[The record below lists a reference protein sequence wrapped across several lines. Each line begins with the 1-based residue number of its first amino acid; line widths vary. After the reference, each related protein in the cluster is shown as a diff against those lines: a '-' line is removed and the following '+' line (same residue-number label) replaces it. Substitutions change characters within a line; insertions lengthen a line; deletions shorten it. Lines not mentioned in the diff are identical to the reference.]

1 MLCFL
6 YRLLNEQREQA
17 REDLK
22 GLEETVVRLSD
33 GPITTLTFEVT
44 AVLTLDVCLVT
55 KQSKETA
62 GSLHQCRLTQKQCF
76 VVYLMRM
83 EASQR
88 IKEMLLV

>member
-55 KQSKETA
+55 
-62 GSLHQCRLTQKQCF
+62 
-76 VVYLMRM
+76 
-83 EASQR
+83 
-88 IKEMLLV
+88 